1 MRGILLKS
9 SSCKI
14 VFLAQFIEGGVFLI
28 YAVCC
33 MKGVF
38 DVQ

>member
-1 MRGILLKS
+1 MRGILRKG

-14 VFLAQFIEGGVFLI
+14 VFLTQFIEGAVFLI